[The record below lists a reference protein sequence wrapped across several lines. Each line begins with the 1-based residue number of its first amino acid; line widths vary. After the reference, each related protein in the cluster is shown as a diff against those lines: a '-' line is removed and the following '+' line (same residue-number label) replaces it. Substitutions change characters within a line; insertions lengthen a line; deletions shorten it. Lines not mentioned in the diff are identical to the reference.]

1 MALKPEQGLLKILVC
16 DDDPADRKLVRT
28 YLRRITDREVVLLE
42 AGEKEE
48 IREALGRG
56 RIDLV
61 LMDVQMPE
69 KSGMEWLEEIVEKEL
84 APVVIMTGSGSEE
97 VAVEALQGGAADYLP
112 KARLWKDSEEKVVE
126 TIDGA
131 LERWRRTQ
139 QSKANLEQ
147 LERLANYDSLTGLYN
162 RGAILRKLEE
172 QINHARRYKKEF
184 SLSLMDIDHF
194 KKVNDQ
200 YGHLIGDEVLEKV
213 AELVREDVRIA
224 DSVGRYGGEE
234 FIAVL
239 PKTQLSSA
247 VIVAERIREIIEA
260 TEMTASEGKVF
271 SVTVS
276 QGLSGYRAGDD
287 KDSLISRADEALY
300 RAKETGRNRVETS
313 A

>member
-1 MALKPEQGLLKILVC
+1 
-16 DDDPADRKLVRT
+16 
-28 YLRRITDREVVLLE
+28 
-42 AGEKEE
+42 
-48 IREALGRG
+48 
-56 RIDLV
+56 
-61 LMDVQMPE
+61 
-69 KSGMEWLEEIVEKEL
+69 MEWLAEIAEREM
-84 APVVIMTGSGSEE
+84 APVIMLTGSGSEE
-97 VAVEALQGGAADYLP
+97 VAVQALQEGAVGYLP
-112 KARLWKDSEEKVVE
+112 KAKAKEKLAG
-126 TIDGA
+126 TIDAA
-131 LERWRRTQ
+131 LERWRQMQR
-139 QSKANLEQ
+139 SKANLEE

-172 QINHARRYKKEF
+172 LINYARRYKEEF
-184 SLSLMDIDHF
+184 SLSLMDIDYF

-213 AELVREDVRIA
+213 AKLVREDVRIA

-234 FIAVL
+234 FIVVL

-247 VIVAERIREIIEA
+247 AIVAERIRKIIEA
-260 TEMTASEGKVF
+260 TEMTASEGRVF

>member
-1 MALKPEQGLLKILVC
+1 MVLKAGQQLLKILVC
-16 DDDPADRKLVRT
+16 DDDPADRKLVQV
-28 YLRRITDREVVLLE
+28 YLRRVTGREIVVLE
-42 AGEKEE
+42 AGERAE
-48 IREALGRG
+48 IQKALDRG

-69 KSGMEWLEEIVEKEL
+69 KSGMEWLAEIVERQL
-84 APVVIMTGSGSEE
+84 APVVILTGSGSEE
-97 VAVEALQGGAADYLP
+97 VAVQALQEGAVGYLP
-112 KARLWKDSEEKVVE
+112 KTNMSEQKLEA
-126 TIDGA
+126 TIDAA
-131 LERWRRTQ
+131 LERWRQ
-139 QSKANLEQ
+139 MQHSKANLEQ

-172 QINHARRYKKEF
+172 QINHARRYKEEF

-194 KKVNDQ
+194 KKVNDR

-234 FIAVL
+234 FIVVL
-239 PKTQLSSA
+239 PKTDLPSA

-260 TEMTASEGKVF
+260 TEMTASEGKVL

-276 QGLSGYRAGDD
+276 QGLCGYREGDD
-287 KDSLISRADEALY
+287 KGSLISRADEALY
-300 RAKETGRNRVETS
+300 RAKETGRNRVETL

>member
-1 MALKPEQGLLKILVC
+1 MALKPAQGLLKILVC

-84 APVVIMTGSGSEE
+84 APVVIMTGVGSEE
-97 VAVEALQGGAADYLP
+97 VAVEALQGGAAGYLP
-112 KARLWKDSEEKVVE
+112 KARLSKDSEDKVVE

-147 LERLANYDSLTGLYN
+147 LERLANFDSLTGLHN
-162 RGAILRKLEE
+162 RGAILRKLGE
-172 QINHARRYKKEF
+172 QINHAKRYEEAL
-184 SLSLMDIDHF
+184 SLSLLDIDHF
-194 KKVNDQ
+194 KKVNDR
-200 YGHLIGDEVLEKV
+200 YGHLIGDEVLEQV
-213 AELVREDVRIA
+213 ARLVGRDIRIA
-224 DSVGRYGGEE
+224 DDAGRYGGEE
-234 FIAVL
+234 FIIVFAE
-239 PKTQLSSA
+239 TDLSGA
-247 VIVAERIREIIEA
+247 VIVAERIRNIIEA
-260 TEMTASEGKVF
+260 VEMRGSDGNVF
-271 SVTVS
+271 GITVS
-276 QGLSGYRAGDD
+276 QGISSYKPGDD
-287 KDSLISRADEALY
+287 KEALISRADEALY
-300 RAKETGRNRVETS
+300 RAKENGRNRVEMS